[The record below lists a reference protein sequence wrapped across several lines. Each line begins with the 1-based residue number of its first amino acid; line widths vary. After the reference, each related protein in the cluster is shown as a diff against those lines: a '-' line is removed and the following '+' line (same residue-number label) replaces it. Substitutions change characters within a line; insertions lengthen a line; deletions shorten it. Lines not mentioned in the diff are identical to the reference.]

1 MFKCYII
8 TLNCLTLIYV
18 PDKFL
23 NNKLHFTYLLPF
35 SMAYLYMDSIWS
47 QTRLKSKWQSR
58 LCHWSQWPITSSFRN
73 CELIT
78 KNLAWVS
85 DSIWSI
91 WSANCSYLW
100 NKQGIPRSCFTIL
113 EQCYQACVVW
123 NIKSLNPALPYTFGQ
138 SRLPYS
144 LFSYCTWKVFKQ
156 VRRAFKGA

>member
-1 MFKCYII
+1 MLVCLNAYIVI
-8 TLNCLTLIYV
+8 LNCLTLISV
-18 PDKFL
+18 CDKFQ

-91 WSANCSYLW
+91 WSENCSYLW
-100 NKQGIPRSCFTIL
+100 SNRNTKIIFYYFRAMSSGLCCVEHQKFESC
-113 EQCYQACVVW
+113 
-123 NIKSLNPALPYTFGQ
+123 PALYFRSVPFTLQFVLLLYLKGLWTSTQ
-138 SRLPYS
+138 S
-144 LFSYCTWKVFKQ
+144 V
-156 VRRAFKGA
+156 

>member
-1 MFKCYII
+1 
-8 TLNCLTLIYV
+8 
-18 PDKFL
+18 
-23 NNKLHFTYLLPF
+23 
-35 SMAYLYMDSIWS
+35 MAYLYMDSIWS

-100 NKQGIPRSCFTIL
+100 SNREYQDHFLLFKSNVIRPVLCGTSKVWTLPCPILSISIVYLTVCSLTVPERSSNKYA
-113 EQCYQACVVW
+113 E
-123 NIKSLNPALPYTFGQ
+123 
-138 SRLPYS
+138 RLKGRINS
-144 LFSYCTWKVFKQ
+144 HSTHSKVLD
-156 VRRAFKGA
+156 